1 MKTIFKI
8 FAVIM
13 MVGFWACEKNDP
25 LAEQGRLTGNITPF
39 NLLAQPPDAAAGDT
53 IRLRN
58 VCWAV
63 NDDIETV
70 TFYHSGFKLRDY
82 DVKMRV
88 QTQDTIFELV
98 VVYKEDSVL
107 TSSTFFAEYPEEGA
121 TLNDYYQTM
130 ENAYVILHDFIVPM
144 QYALSRERNE
154 ELILAMNDLV
164 FEEIVQRF
172 SLKFNRAIMVTVF
185 PEINPF
191 SLAYF
196 KVDEDGFYTGELTE
210 QGIQY
215 VIDNLDRE
223 LMNDFLREATVA
235 DNTRVTIETVAA
247 LEANG
252 GEKNSRRTFRVL

>member
-13 MVGFWACEKNDP
+13 MMGLLACEKNDP
-25 LAEQGRLTGNITPF
+25 LAEQGQLTGSITPF

-58 VCWAV
+58 VSWAV